1 MPIKHAIWKVGT
13 KPTPLPTTT
22 LLSEQQLEEMIVA
35 TPQILSA
42 EWMLIGKQEQ
52 TGLGGRIDLLA
63 IAPDASLV
71 LIELKRNRTPRDIV
85 AQALDY
91 ASWVE
96 KLTADK
102 IAQIYQRFSKG
113 GSLDEA
119 FKRRFGAVLDEETLN
134 ESHQII
140 LVAAE
145 LDNST
150 ERIITYLNERDIA
163 INVLFFQVFQHG
175 SEQLLSRAW
184 LIDPGETQANAA
196 VTAKAK
202 GEKEP
207 WNGEFYVS
215 FGDTNARSW
224 EDAMKYGFICGGGGS
239 WYSQTLKLLSPGD
252 RVWVKIPK
260 TGYVGV
266 GIVKEPVQAINDFKV
281 TTPHG
286 DRLALEVLQHADL
299 YKQHADDP
307 ELAEYFVKVDW
318 LDAVPAEKAINEVG
332 LFGNQNTVCQPTT
345 PKWRHTVERLK
356 DRFRKW
362 DARVT

>member
-1 MPIKHAIWKVGT
+1 MPIQHAIWKVGD
-13 KPTPLPTTT
+13 KPAPLTPAKLIN
-22 LLSEQQLEEMIVA
+22 EQQLENMILA
-35 TPQILSA
+35 SPQILSS

-71 LIELKRNRTPRDIV
+71 LIELKRARTPREIV

-96 KLTADK
+96 KLTADR
-102 IAQIYQRFSKG
+102 IAQIYQKFSQG
-113 GSLDEA
+113 GNLDQA
-119 FKRRFGAVLDEETLN
+119 FKKHFGAELDEETLN

-145 LDNST
+145 LDDST
-150 ERIITYLNERDIA
+150 ERIITYLNARDIA

-184 LIDPGETQANAA
+184 LIDPGETQANVAA
-196 VTAKAK
+196 TAKVQ

-207 WNGEFYVS
+207 WNGEYYVS
-215 FGDTNARSW
+215 FGDMSSRSW
-224 EDAMKYGFICGGGGS
+224 EDARQYGFVSAGGGS

-266 GIVKEPVQAINDFKV
+266 GVVTEAVQSTNDFKV
-281 TTPHG
+281 TTPEG
-286 DRLALEVLQHADL
+286 ERPCVAVLQHAKL
-299 YKQHADDP
+299 YQERANDSEK
-307 ELAEYFVKVDW
+307 AEYFVRVKW
-318 LDAVPAEKAINEVG
+318 LDTVPAKQAIDEVG
-332 LFGNQNTVCQPTT
+332 LFGNQNSVCQPTT

-356 DRFRKW
+356 QHFQKW
-362 DARVT
+362 NSQ